1 MDIFYL
7 KEENFFNFLDSLK
20 IEYELL
26 VPVKSENQKLRSCPF
41 GQEVGVFDYLLKD
54 YSALKK
60 EDFSF
65 NPYRTLE
72 PIKTYFSP
80 LKETISKY
88 FADTFK
94 SSQDKPLAIFGVKNC
109 DLFSLKIQDFVF
121 KEGTVQDPFYVER
134 RNNNLIITSDCSSF
148 KEVCFCLAMN
158 ILPYVTEGFDLNFS
172 LLNDGFLVEVGSE
185 KAKKIIALNSHYFK
199 PASLTQISIRDK
211 KRENFILSLKK
222 HLEYHPIPE
231 TDKIPSLVRKSYDSS
246 LWKEYVLNCVECGGC
261 NLVCDT
267 CHCFLLSD
275 ERFGN
280 ANERIRTWDACLY
293 ANFAKV
299 AGGANPLK
307 FRYQRLR
314 NRYLKKF
321 DFFPQNLGLLACCGC
336 GRCIEVCPA
345 KIDIRE
351 VLRKLG
357 ELGS

>member
-1 MDIFYL
+1 MEIFYL
-7 KEENFFNFLDSLK
+7 KEENLFNFLDNLK
-20 IEYELL
+20 VEYQVL
-26 VPVKSENQKLRSCPF
+26 VPVKTETKPRLCPEEV
-41 GQEVGVFDYLLKD
+41 EVGIADYILKD
-54 YSALKK
+54 YSVLKK

-65 NPYRTLE
+65 NPYRSLE

-80 LKETISKY
+80 LKETVSKY
-88 FADTFK
+88 FGHTLERE
-94 SSQDKPLAIFGVKNC
+94 DKPLAIFGVKNC

-121 KEGTVQDPFYVER
+121 KEGTVQDPFYIER
-134 RNNNLIITSDCSSF
+134 RENNLIITSDCFGF

-158 ILPYVTEGFDLNFS
+158 ILPYPTEGFDLNFS

-185 KAKKIIALNSHYFK
+185 KAKKIIALNSSYFK
-199 PASLTQISIRDK
+199 PATIAQISIRDK
-211 KRENFILSLKK
+211 KRENFISSLKR

-231 TDKIPSLVRKSYDSS
+231 PENIPSLVRKSYGST
-246 LWKEYVLNCVECGGC
+246 LWKDYVLNCVECGGC
-261 NLVCDT
+261 NLICDT
-267 CHCFLLSD
+267 CHCFLLSE

-280 ANERIRTWDACLY
+280 VNERIRTWDACLY

-299 AGGANPLK
+299 AGGANPLR

-351 VLRKLG
+351 ILRKLG